1 MSLRTW
7 TKVSRRNWRE
17 LPVTDEIIRKVE
29 ERGIKEFEELKQ
41 KQKGTI
47 MKIEL

>member
-7 TKVSRRNWRE
+7 KKLSRRKWTE
-17 LPVTDEIIRKVE
+17 LPVIDKIIRKVE
-29 ERGIKEFEELKQ
+29 ERGIKEFEVLKQ
-41 KQKGTI
+41 KQRGTI